1 MTYETHRRVWLHAA
15 ASKLEAMAEAEARFP
30 ERIIVDGELELR
42 QLETADAEEV
52 FALVCANREHLGKWL
67 PWVESTETAEDTR
80 RFLEQVAEN
89 RREGKTAAYGLRV
102 AGKLAGLVGVH
113 DIDASNGTAQIGYWL
128 TSAQE
133 GRGRMTAAVR
143 ALIERAFREAGL
155 ERIEIRCAAG
165 NARSQ
170 AIPKRLGFT
179 CEGTLRGAQRLHG
192 ERVDIR
198 VYGLLREEWE
208 RMRAA
213 SSEDAER
220 GL

>member
-1 MTYETHRRVWLHAA
+1 M
-15 ASKLEAMAEAEARFP
+15 SEAEARFP
-30 ERIIVDGELELR
+30 ERIVVDGELELR
-42 QLETADAEEV
+42 QLEPADSEEI
-52 FALVCANREHLGKWL
+52 FAAVCANREHLGRWL
-67 PWVESTETAEDTR
+67 PWVEPTETAEDTR

-102 AGKLAGLVGVH
+102 GGELAGLVGLH
-113 DIDASNGTAQIGYWL
+113 DIDMANGTAQIGYWL

-143 ALIERAFREAGL
+143 ALIEVAFEGAKL
-155 ERIEIRCAAG
+155 ERVEIRCAAG
-165 NARSQ
+165 NVRSQ

-179 CEGTLRGAQRLHG
+179 YEGTLRGAQRLHG

>member
-1 MTYETHRRVWLHAA
+1 M
-15 ASKLEAMAEAEARFP
+15 EARFP
-30 ERIIVDGELELR
+30 ERIPAGEEAELR
-42 QLETADAEEV
+42 QLEPEDAEEI
-52 FALVCANREHLGKWL
+52 FAVVCANREHLGRWL

-80 RFLEQVAEN
+80 RFLEQVAAN
-89 RREGKTAAYGLRV
+89 RREGKTAAYSLRV
-102 AGKLAGLVGVH
+102 GGELAGLVGLH
-113 DIDASNGTAQIGYWL
+113 DIDMANGTAQIGYWL
-128 TSAQE
+128 ASKHE
-133 GRGRMTAAVR
+133 GRGRMTAAVK
-143 ALIERAFREAGL
+143 ALTEVAFEGARL

-165 NARSQ
+165 NVRSQ

-179 CEGTLRGAQRLHG
+179 SEGRLRGAQRLAG

-213 SSEDAER
+213 SAEDVER